1 MKNFLIALANH
12 IESEV
17 ATMARVDIGILPTTV
32 KGLAIRQGP
41 APQGA
46 RYMNRSGI
54 KNVMVQVLGKSTVQ
68 GEVIDQMDLITQAL
82 DLSSGELTVTGYDFI
97 KCEVY
102 TEPNFVEVTS
112 NKEYIYTALF
122 RAELIKRG

>member
-1 MKNFLIALANH
+1 MKNFLIALADH

-46 RYMNRSGI
+46 RYLNRSGI
-54 KNVMVQVLGKSTVQ
+54 KNVMIQVLGKSSNQ
-68 GEVIDQMDLITQAL
+68 GEVIDQM
-82 DLSSGELTVTGYDFI
+82 
-97 KCEVY
+97 
-102 TEPNFVEVTS
+102 
-112 NKEYIYTALF
+112 
-122 RAELIKRG
+122 

>member
-1 MKNFLIALANH
+1 MKNFLTALAEH
-12 IESEV
+12 IEAEV
-17 ATMARVDIGILPTTV
+17 VTMARVDIGILPTTV

-46 RYMNRSGI
+46 RYLNRSGI

-68 GEVIDQMDLITQAL
+68 GEVVDQMDLITQAL
-82 DLSSGELTVTGYDFI
+82 DLSAGELMVTGYDFI

-102 TEPNFVEVTS
+102 TEPNFVEMTG
-112 NKEYIYTALF
+112 NKEYVYTALF
-122 RAELIKRG
+122 RAELIRRG